1 MIEFKYSSDDS
12 SIGQS
17 GNAQWDDVLGGE
29 GDQCQISPEFQ
40 RRSWKSGLAPSQRP
54 VGLVKIQIDYHSF
67 CLIFPHPN
75 VNFVFVFF
83 LSNL

>member
-67 CLIFPHPN
+67 CLIPTQMSFW
-75 VNFVFVFF
+75 FF
-83 LSNL
+83 FSFLTYR

>member
-1 MIEFKYSSDDS
+1 MIELKYSSDDS

-54 VGLVKIQIDYHSF
+54 VGIGKDPNRLSF
-67 CLIFPHPN
+67 LLSFPN
-75 VNFVFVFF
+75 KCKLCFFFF